1 MQRYKTTE
9 YTIYLKKRKKIEQ
22 LQKKSMERDITLQQI
37 KIKQRNDPRK
47 WTAIYAIVIFLG
59 VFGAIACDDHFFKPN
74 FFNFTAKYLEC
85 LDDATVAVQLEPT
98 LIKPIKIGGFF
109 NHEPSTFYFLIPSK
123 RIVWFVAG
131 NCTPS
136 VNCIW
141 CVNVCYVGKKHKK
154 NVNKL
159 SKRAPEVVD

>member
-1 MQRYKTTE
+1 MDCN
-9 YTIYLKKRKKIEQ
+9 LC
-22 LQKKSMERDITLQQI
+22 
-37 KIKQRNDPRK
+37 NCN
-47 WTAIYAIVIFLG
+47 FLG

-74 FFNFTAKYLEC
+74 FFNFTAKYVEC

-98 LIKPIKIGGFF
+98 LIKPIKKGGFF
-109 NHEPSTFYFLIPSK
+109 NHEPSTFYSLIPSK

-154 NVNKL
+154 MSTSSQKERQRSWIEALDQNNTQSRKISEENVLLPKL
-159 SKRAPEVVD
+159 

>member
-1 MQRYKTTE
+1 MDCN
-9 YTIYLKKRKKIEQ
+9 LC
-22 LQKKSMERDITLQQI
+22 
-37 KIKQRNDPRK
+37 NCN
-47 WTAIYAIVIFLG
+47 FLG

-74 FFNFTAKYLEC
+74 FFNFTAKYVEC

-98 LIKPIKIGGFF
+98 LIKPIKKGGFF
-109 NHEPSTFYFLIPSK
+109 NHEPSTFYSLIPSK

-154 NVNKL
+154 M
-159 SKRAPEVVD
+159 STSSQIER

>member
-1 MQRYKTTE
+1 MDCN
-9 YTIYLKKRKKIEQ
+9 LC
-22 LQKKSMERDITLQQI
+22 
-37 KIKQRNDPRK
+37 NCN
-47 WTAIYAIVIFLG
+47 FLG

-74 FFNFTAKYLEC
+74 FFNFTAKYVEC

-98 LIKPIKIGGFF
+98 LIKPIKKGGFF
-109 NHEPSTFYFLIPSK
+109 NHEPSTFYSLIPSK